1 MITLISILKI
11 LYSVFSIP
19 NSVMA
24 VIVIALIAVFICIAV
39 RLLFHIDR
47 YPWKRRIGAGILV
60 IYLVCTVCKL
70 IPYIEFVL
78 PAVKPELVATL
89 ETDGFS
95 NNSIYTYYSI
105 KRGLSQTDSIY
116 QRKQS
121 YATTNEQDWIVSNT
135 QDTDHY
141 TYIISYGC
149 EISEITYTMWES
161 TDSLPVPWNDAIMY
175 PDFSIAAENNSTIY
189 IYRIDKVLI
198 EAGL

>member
-60 IYLVCTVCKL
+60 IYLACTVCKL
-70 IPYIEFVL
+70 IPYIEFMPSEVM
-78 PAVKPELVATL
+78 PELVATM
-89 ETDGFS
+89 ETDGFLY
-95 NNSIYTYYSI
+95 NNIFTYYSV

-116 QRKQS
+116 QRTGS
-121 YATTNEQDWIVSNT
+121 HTTMNEQEWIIANT

-149 EISEITYTMWES
+149 EISKVTYTMWNS

-175 PDFSIAAENNSTIY
+175 PDFFVVDKNNSTIY